1 MTEGMPETTTA
12 PPSPPEPPSPAAPRS
27 SRRGLWLGALL
38 VLAGVAWLLSALG
51 VVELS
56 AQVGIGLLLVGIG
69 GVIALDAGHSHGLLV
84 ALAVVLSLAGAAAT
98 WVETDL
104 LDGGIGERVETPVAQ
119 ADVAGG
125 YDLGIGKLTVDLSG
139 LLPTADGSQVPVE
152 ADVGIGQLVVVVAQD
167 ADVEVD
173 AHVAMGNINTLGTDK
188 GGFDVDER
196 SQLAGTG
203 TRIALDANV
212 GIGEVQVI
220 RGG

>member
-1 MTEGMPETTTA
+1 MTEGTPTA
-12 PPSPPEPPSPAAPRS
+12 APAPPSPAAPPS
-27 SRRGLWLGALL
+27 SHKGLWLGTLL
-38 VLAGVAWLLSALG
+38 VIAGGAWLLSALG

-84 ALAVVLSLAGAAAT
+84 ALAVVLSLVGAAAT
-98 WVETDL
+98 WVDTDL
-104 LDGGIGERVETPVAQ
+104 LDGGIGERIEAPVAQ
-119 ADVAGG
+119 PDIAGG
-125 YDLGIGKLTVDLSG
+125 YNLGIGKLTVDLTG
-139 LLPTADGSQVPVE
+139 LQPTADGSPVPVA
-152 ADVGIGQLVVVVAQD
+152 ADVGIGQLVVVVSQD

-173 AHVAMGNINTLGTDK
+173 AHVAMGNINTVGTNK
-188 GGFDVDER
+188 GGFDVEER

>member
-1 MTEGMPETTTA
+1 MTEGTPAA
-12 PPSPPEPPSPAAPRS
+12 PPAAPAPPSPAAPPP
-27 SRRGLWLGALL
+27 SRRGLWLGTLL
-38 VLAGVAWLLSALG
+38 VIVGVAWLLSALG
-51 VVELS
+51 VVDLS

-84 ALAVVLSLAGAAAT
+84 ALAVVLSLVGAAAT

-104 LDGGIGERVETPVAQ
+104 LDGGIGERVEAPVAQ

-125 YDLGIGKLTVDLSG
+125 YDLGIGKLTVDLTG
-139 LLPTADGSQVPVE
+139 LQPSADGSPVPVE

-173 AHVAMGNINTLGTDK
+173 AHVAMGNINTLGTNK
-188 GGFDVDER
+188 GGFDVEER
-196 SQLAGTG
+196 SRLTGTG